1 MTITIYNITIPETA
15 MICSTWPS
23 PRRAGER
30 WPDNWLDKKYGG
42 YVVEDNGIIVM
53 ACDDEFCAQIE
64 EAEKKAG
71 LFPEEYGL
79 ETSSEEPGITPRE
92 TTAGAQSF
100 DQEEEPTKA

>member
-1 MTITIYNITIPETA
+1 MAITVYNITIPETA

-23 PRRAGER
+23 LRQAGER

-42 YVVEDNGIIVM
+42 YVIEDNGIIVM

-79 ETSSEEPGITPRE
+79 ETTLEEPGTTQGE
-92 TTAGAQSF
+92 TTGEAWSF
-100 DQEEEPTKA
+100 DEEEKSAEA

>member
-23 PRRAGER
+23 LRRAGER

-71 LFPEEYGL
+71 LFPEERRLL
-79 ETSSEEPGITPRE
+79 ERRASTRKRNLRRRE
-92 TTAGAQSF
+92 TLIMPGM
-100 DQEEEPTKA
+100 